1 MVFVELLLLLLRAIC
16 MPSAFRP
23 MAFLPFFCLSVLS
36 YLYQILGGELMDED
50 NDIFDLFQEM
60 MASLD
65 QENPEGRMRV
75 LSQNPRFDETTEP
88 KPKNQIPHGR

>member
-1 MVFVELLLLLLRAIC
+1 
-16 MPSAFRP
+16 
-23 MAFLPFFCLSVLS
+23 
-36 YLYQILGGELMDED
+36 MDED

-75 LSQNPRFDETTEP
+75 LSQNPRFDETEEP
-88 KPKNQIPHGR
+88 KPQKSISHGR

>member
-1 MVFVELLLLLLRAIC
+1 
-16 MPSAFRP
+16 
-23 MAFLPFFCLSVLS
+23 
-36 YLYQILGGELMDED
+36 MDED

-60 MASLD
+60 IASLD